1 MLPYFNSTVRVAQAQ
16 ESLRLRARRAFEK
29 ILRGSLPPSRFDM
42 AQHPDVPFVGGYRL
56 TFVFPILLGLRH
68 VVKSSAV
75 SFGMI
80 SSPRASLRYNEILK
94 QKD

>member
-29 ILRGSLPPSRFDM
+29 NLRGSLPPSRFDM
-42 AQHPDVPFVGGYRL
+42 AQLPDVSFVRGTRL
-56 TFVFPILLGLRH
+56 TFVFPTFVGLRR
-68 VVKSSAV
+68 VAKSSAV

-80 SSPRASLRYNEILK
+80 SFLRAIL
-94 QKD
+94 QYMRS